1 MVKLMKN
8 VSQKA
13 GFAPGSIIHVGEQKV
28 EEVKISIIDYD
39 VDKFEEKTI
48 ENVEECFPFKD
59 TPSITWINISGI
71 HQTEIIEKIG
81 KHFELHPLLMED
93 ILNTG
98 HRPKMEDFGEYIFV
112 VLKML
117 YQENEDGEITSE
129 QVSLFFGENYVI
141 SFQESE
147 KDIFDLLRDRL
158 QHGKGRI
165 RKMGADYL
173 AYAIIDAIVDNY
185 FKILED
191 IGEQLENTEEILL
204 DRPNPEVLQ
213 TIHSMKNDMLFL
225 RKAIWPF
232 REVIS
237 SLERGESYLIK
248 ETTIIYLH
256 DVYEHTIQ
264 VIDTIEMF
272 RDIIS
277 GMLDTYLSSISNK
290 MNEVMKVLTI
300 FASIFIPLTFMAG
313 VYGMNFEFMPELH
326 WRWSYPILW
335 IAMLSVGISLLVF
348 FKRKKWL

>member
-39 VDKFEEKTI
+39 ADKFEEKESVNI
-48 ENVEECFPFKD
+48 EESFAFKD
-59 TPSITWINISGI
+59 TPTITWINISGI

-81 KHFELHPLLMED
+81 KHFQLHPLLMED

-129 QVSLFFGENYVI
+129 QVSLFFGQNYVI

-147 KDIFDLLRDRL
+147 KDIFDILRDRMR
-158 QHGKGRI
+158 HGKGRI

-173 AYAIIDAIVDNY
+173 AYAIIDAVVDNY

-191 IGEQLENTEEILL
+191 IGEQIENTEEILL
-204 DRPNPEVLQ
+204 DRPSPEILQ

-237 SLERGESYLIK
+237 SLERGESDLIK

-335 IAMLSVGISLLVF
+335 IAMLSVGIFLLVF